1 MSVFGLSELAQAVF
15 MKATVTEG
23 TITYSSTE
31 LSTFGEL
38 IVAFAGIRSC
48 VAVSAAGLSTLSHH
62 SGARNR

>member
-1 MSVFGLSELAQAVF
+1 MLVCGLSQLAQAVF

-23 TITYSSTE
+23 AITYSPSE

-48 VAVSAAGLSTLSHH
+48 VAVSVAGW
-62 SGARNR
+62 